1 MKFIL
6 TTCAIV
12 LLFSIIGCSSNKSQ
26 NIIEV
31 QGITG
36 YIISFDYKNNDVLVA
51 EAQAKG
57 KMVQA
62 YLINIQEHTLLTD
75 ANNNKIHFNDLQ
87 LGQKVKTAYYI
98 DKDNRFTIE
107 HNPPPINGSKI
118 SVQPEDFPEI
128 LPINETKAISIALQ
142 SEGKVQLFV
151 RNVDF
156 DKENNTWLILVDD
169 INTRENKKL
178 VKINSNTGQYFEAN
192 GE

>member
-12 LLFSIIGCSSNKSQ
+12 LFFFIIGCSSNKSQ

-31 QGITG
+31 QGISG
-36 YIISFDYKNNDVLVA
+36 YIISFDYENKDVLVA

-57 KMVQA
+57 KLVQA
-62 YLINIQEHTLLTD
+62 HLINIQEHTLITD
-75 ANNNKIHFNDLQ
+75 ANNNKIYFNDLQ
-87 LGQKVKTAYYI
+87 LGQKVKTAYYM
-98 DKDNRFTIE
+98 DKDNSFVVGSFPT
-107 HNPPPINGSKI
+107 PINGSKI
-118 SVQPEDFPEI
+118 SVQPDDFPHI
-128 LPINETKAISIALQ
+128 VPINETKAISIALQ
-142 SEGKVQLFV
+142 SEGKIQLFI

-178 VKINSNTGQYFEAN
+178 VKINSNIGQYFEEN